1 MAVKIQEKNPIRRA
15 LNFLAKMGL
24 TVRDDPPRVIDV
36 AARQWGPS
44 VDGFALPIETI
55 AQEEGELLRFCPLC
69 SGMWGTLPKRCPL
82 RVGSYFPPVQT
93 TAEPTLFGRELLK
106 PERQTMRVTSTLA
119 PGEFFETQLPVGS
132 LFDLRARGDYPAQ
145 VSCTLPDGA
154 TLLSNKIAIRV

>member
-1 MAVKIQEKNPIRRA
+1 
-15 LNFLAKMGL
+15 MGL

-44 VDGFALPIETI
+44 VDGFALSIETI
-55 AQEEGELLRFCPLC
+55 AQEERGAPPVLSVVLRNVGNFTQ
-69 SGMWGTLPKRCPL
+69 TLSAPSWL
-82 RVGSYFPPVQT
+82 VFFPVQT

-132 LFDLRARGDYPAQ
+132 LFDLRARGEYPAQ